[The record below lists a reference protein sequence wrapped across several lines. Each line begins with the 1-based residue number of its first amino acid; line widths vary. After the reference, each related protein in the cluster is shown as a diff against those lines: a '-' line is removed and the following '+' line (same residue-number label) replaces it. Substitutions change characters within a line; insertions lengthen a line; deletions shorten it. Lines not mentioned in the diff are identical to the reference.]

1 MQNIVSQTTLPE
13 AAMSPEQR
21 PKSKFVTV
29 IAWVS
34 IVYWSLNA
42 VFSTAVLFLVR
53 FTIGDFL
60 RGFEGMNEIPRTAG
74 YLVTLMLQSIEPLL
88 LLSILSGFVLII
100 ASIGLLQR
108 HNWARIL
115 YVVMIVLLILQSVI
129 GGAFTVVVLFSFLPH
144 LGSEA
149 IPGVFGGIVGGLGSS
164 AVYLALYGFVA
175 WKLTR
180 PDIRAE
186 FH

>member
-1 MQNIVSQTTLPE
+1 MQEI
-13 AAMSPEQR
+13 MSHPAVPDDESP

-29 IAWVS
+29 TAWVS
-34 IVYWSLNA
+34 IVYWALG
-42 VFSTAVLFLVR
+42 AVLSTVILFLLRIVL
-53 FTIGDFL
+53 GDHL
-60 RGFEGMNEIPRTAG
+60 PGFADTNAFPHLAG
-74 YLVTLMLQSIEPLL
+74 YLFKLMLQSIEPLL
-88 LLSILSGFVLII
+88 LLSILSSFILLI

-115 YVVMIVLLILQSVI
+115 YVVMIVLLIVQNIIGSAFSIVFLYSVLSV
-129 GGAFTVVVLFSFLPH
+129 A
-144 LGSEA
+144 GSDA
-149 IPGVFGGIVGGLGSS
+149 IPGAVGMASGLVSG
-164 AVYLALYGFVA
+164 VMYLALYAFVA